1 MGNRVARCAQPFQSS
16 PAGVFQCVPACPEDK
31 GFILQNIGGNPN
43 CVYKDD
49 STYKLPL
56 TSAPARLVEPNTPD
70 VSFEQL
76 RGREPQLYNA
86 YKAAQ
91 DKFNKEFPVLYEQ
104 IDKQVK
110 IKNAFKA
117 LQDAEN
123 VRDQSPQAYQEAR
136 VRYYTL
142 TKGDSW
148 LQEERERIA
157 KAEVDPAIQRFQQ
170 LRDENL
176 RRLRQQQT
184 TRDVV
189 TNVKDKV
196 VGLRD
201 ELKYS
206 VDTFQKQIGDIKN
219 QINLENRKRKTEEP
233 TVSTAERINWF
244 LNIALILLLCIA
256 VYMLF
261 RKLRGPVQPKP
272 TYTLIPTRSNAAV

>member
-1 MGNRVARCAQPFQSS
+1 MGNKVAKCAQPFQLS
-16 PAGVFQCVPACPEDK
+16 PAGVFQCVPTCPEDK
-31 GFILQNIGGNPN
+31 GFILQNVGGNPT

-49 STYKLPL
+49 PSYKLPL
-56 TSAPARLVEPNTPD
+56 TAAPARFVEPNAPNVT
-70 VSFEQL
+70 FEQL
-76 RGREPQLYNA
+76 RATEPQIYSA

-110 IKNAFKA
+110 IRNAFKA

-142 TKGDSW
+142 TKGDAW
-148 LQEERERIA
+148 LQEERQRIA
-157 KAEVDPAIQRFQQ
+157 KAEVDPTVQRFQQ
-170 LRDENL
+170 MRDENL
-176 RRLRQQQT
+176 RRLQQQQT

-206 VDTFQKQIGDIKN
+206 VNTFQKQINDIKD
-219 QINLENRKRKTEEP
+219 QINIENRVRKAEKAGMSTTEK
-233 TVSTAERINWF
+233 INWF
-244 LNIALILLLCIA
+244 LNIALVLLLCIS

-261 RKLRGPVQPKP
+261 RKLSGPSQPRQA
-272 TYTLIPTRSNAAV
+272 YTLIPVRSNAAV

>member
-1 MGNRVARCAQPFQSS
+1 MGNKCPSGFQLNPSV
-16 PAGVFQCVPACPEDK
+16 PGQCVIQCPENK
-31 GFILQNIGGNPN
+31 GFTFKVVDGVPH
-43 CVYKDD
+43 CVYATQPDIKISLKGLPAVTLRRGEPMPPIERIQDPGMPAPP
-49 STYKLPL
+49 YK
-56 TSAPARLVEPNTPD
+56 VEWD
-70 VSFEQL
+70 RFQ
-76 RGREPQLYNA
+76 
-86 YKAAQ
+86 
-91 DKFNKEFPVLYEQ
+91 KEFPIVYQ
-104 IDKQVK
+104 KVDTQRK
-110 IKNAFKA
+110 INDAFKA

-148 LQEERERIA
+148 LQEERARIA
-157 KAEVDPAIQRFQQ
+157 RAEVDPAIQRFQQ

-244 LNIALILLLCIA
+244 LNVALILLLCIA

-272 TYTLIPTRSNAAV
+272 TYTLIPTTSNAAA